1 MITPY
6 KDSNEPK
13 VDQVRR
19 MFNRIAP
26 QYDRLNQIISLGL
39 DRSWRR
45 KALSFLAP
53 YAPHHVLDVATGTG
67 DVAISLLQTIPSVER
82 VTGIDISE
90 EMMRIGAEKVN
101 DLGLSGRIDF
111 ERQDCT
117 ATTFAANSFDAATI
131 SFGIRNFPDIPAAA
145 RELQRI
151 LRPSG
156 VLVIAELSEPT
167 NPLLRLG
174 YKLYA
179 GHIIP
184 LIGRFFSDDKD
195 AYTYLPKSIAA
206 MPQRE
211 KMVEILRQA
220 GFAEAFYH
228 SISPGTCTI
237 YVAIKAEPMPSLNQ
251 EQIVD

>member
-6 KDSNEPK
+6 KDSADPK

-26 QYDRLNQIISLGL
+26 QYDRLNLVISLGL

-53 YAPHHVLDVATGTG
+53 YAPKHVLDVATGTG
-67 DVAISLLQTIPSVER
+67 DVAISLVQTMPSVKK

-90 EMMRIGAEKVN
+90 EMMRIGAEKVHQ
-101 DLGLSGRIDF
+101 LGLSDRIVFD
-111 ERQDCT
+111 RQDCT
-117 ATTFAANSFDAATI
+117 ATSFEENTFDAATI

-145 RELQRI
+145 RELHRI
-151 LRPSG
+151 IRPSG

-167 NPLLRLG
+167 NPLLRVG

-179 GHIIP
+179 GQIIP
-184 LIGRFFSDDKD
+184 IIGRFFSDDKD

-211 KMVEILRQA
+211 KMVAIL
-220 GFAEAFYH
+220 
-228 SISPGTCTI
+228 
-237 YVAIKAEPMPSLNQ
+237 
-251 EQIVD
+251 

>member
-6 KDSNEPK
+6 KDSAESK

-26 QYDRLNQIISLGL
+26 QYDRLNLVISLGL

-53 YAPHHVLDVATGTG
+53 YAPKHVLDVATGTG
-67 DVAISLLQTIPSVER
+67 DVAISLVQTMPSVKK
-82 VTGIDISE
+82 VTGVDISE
-90 EMMRIGAEKVN
+90 EMMRIGAEKVHQ
-101 DLGLSGRIDF
+101 LGLSDRIVFD
-111 ERQDCT
+111 RQDCT
-117 ATTFAANSFDAATI
+117 ATSFEENTFDAATI

-145 RELQRI
+145 RELHRI
-151 LRPSG
+151 IRPSG
-156 VLVIAELSEPT
+156 VL
-167 NPLLRLG
+167 N
-174 YKLYA
+174 
-179 GHIIP
+179 IIP

-211 KMVEILRQA
+211 KMVAILQEA
-220 GFAEAFYH
+220 GFSEAFYH
-228 SISPGTCTI
+228 SIFPGTCTI
-237 YVAIKAEPMPSLNQ
+237 YVAIKGEPLPEIPEETTEEEPSVP
-251 EQIVD
+251 ETEG